1 MTSYEAYEG
10 IITGTYAHNSSG
22 CNRRFSLEVSGHNL
36 DFNISGSSNF
46 LCTFYVLVISVCDG
60 RKLWRIPA
68 TAVEISEMLSI
79 HEWKYM

>member
-1 MTSYEAYEG
+1 MASYEAYEG

-22 CNRRFSLEVSGHNL
+22 CTRRFSLKVSGHNL
-36 DFNISGSSNF
+36 DLIYPGLPIF

-60 RKLWRIPA
+60 QKLWRTPA

-79 HEWKYM
+79 H